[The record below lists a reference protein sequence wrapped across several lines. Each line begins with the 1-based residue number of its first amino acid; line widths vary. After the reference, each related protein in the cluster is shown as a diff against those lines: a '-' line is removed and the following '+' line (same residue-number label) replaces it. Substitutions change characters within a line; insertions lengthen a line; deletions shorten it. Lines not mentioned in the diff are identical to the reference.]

1 MKKVRVTASFLAI
14 ALTITS
20 VCVSVGTIDA
30 AKKPKLNKSK
40 VTVKVGE
47 TVKLKVKNGNKKAKI
62 KWKSS
67 KKSIATVNKGKKSSA
82 TVKGIAEGKTKVTA
96 TYKFKSK
103 KFKLK
108 CNVTV
113 DKAGNASAGT
123 ANTPGAGTAAPS
135 AASGQSGIENTKAPD
150 NNNEPEN
157 TPTKKPAATKR
168 PTPTK
173 TPVPSPSPTPY
184 LVNPY
189 KVDLSTVKTET
200 DGVPDRVCDVK
211 YNEETK
217 SLDATMDGW
226 AGFIVR
232 SPITDRKDEYK
243 YVKVTYNLNSA
254 GDVNIYAGQYDATTG
269 ETGTGWSPEIKL
281 NQYDMDKETTLILGS
296 YDYLN
301 GEPLGAVKIFNFGD
315 VTNISITDITFYMDG
330 DKSEEIPG
338 PDASASPDTSA
349 EPKPNE
355 VDFSAE
361 QPYKNKDGDV
371 TAEYSGG
378 TYNITIPQFK
388 GIGFE
393 APADM
398 TCKYIEIT
406 YTSDS
411 DLNTTLFDAGY
422 QGSTDRGKPGE
433 HSSDQKEETPV
444 LKKAET
450 ETTLKIEAGENY
462 QGNCIKA
469 IKIAHIDFD
478 NAAPK
483 TIKIKSIKF
492 FEAAPDA

>member
-1 MKKVRVTASFLAI
+1 MLVRKQRLLGKTSKEAVAKITKKKTKGKKASATIQGVKEGKAKITAVYKLGK
-14 ALTITS
+14 T
-20 VCVSVGTIDA
+20 
-30 AKKPKLNKSK
+30 KKKLKCK
-40 VTVKVGE
+40 VTV
-47 TVKLKVKNGNKKAKI
+47 TKADAAQPTQGVV
-62 KWKSS
+62 SP
-67 KKSIATVNKGKKSSA
+67 ATP
-82 TVKGIAEGKTKVTA
+82 TA
-96 TYKFKSK
+96 TSGGS
-103 KFKLK
+103 
-108 CNVTV
+108 
-113 DKAGNASAGT
+113 GNQATEAPVVSS
-123 ANTPGAGTAAPS
+123 TPRATR
-135 AASGQSGIENTKAPD
+135 
-150 NNNEPEN
+150 
-157 TPTKKPAATKR
+157 TPA
-168 PTPTK
+168 
-173 TPVPSPSPTPY
+173 PSPTPSPTPLPNQKY
-184 LVNPY
+184 DFEEVKDGEVIPMSDYNGSGKFDPATGRLEINDREGTASQGSWPLPKDIADSIKVGDIVTFRVQGHYYGTKSFRFWIGSDIHGSVTPVVITNEVAEGQGIDPKLGYPCAKDKDGKVLEGMTGEEVQDEVNKNGGSYANQMPITI
-189 KVDLSTVKTET
+189 VD
-200 DGVPDRVCDVK
+200 P
-211 YNEETK
+211 ETK
-217 SLDATMDGW
+217 AFDVTFKFKAGTSQDDTKGVFSHFTIKCIQGDYIDGLV
-226 AGFIVR
+226 I
-232 SPITDRKDEYK
+232 
-243 YVKVTYNLNSA
+243 N
-254 GDVNIYAGQYDATTG
+254 NIYC
-269 ETGTGWSPEIKL
+269 I
-281 NQYDMDKETTLILGS
+281 
-296 YDYLN
+296 N
-301 GEPLGAVKIFNFGD
+301 GN
-315 VTNISITDITFYMDG
+315 
-330 DKSEEIPG
+330 G